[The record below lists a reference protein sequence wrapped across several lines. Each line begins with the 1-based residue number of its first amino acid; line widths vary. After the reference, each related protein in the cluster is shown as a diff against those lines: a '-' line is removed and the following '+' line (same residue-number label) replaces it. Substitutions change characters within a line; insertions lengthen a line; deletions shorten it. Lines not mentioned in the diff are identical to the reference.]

1 MIFRNNLS
9 EGDIV
14 DAFVYFED
22 NPTEGKKPVLILSP
36 EEAFVLS
43 LKMTSHPPRIG
54 YPGEYNIIRWK
65 EAGLSKPTTVRIS
78 KVLRIRYED
87 IIIKRGRI
95 NESEMFRIS
104 QLFLQIHRKWAAEP
118 TRPCPSHTDF
128 S

>member
-1 MIFRNNLS
+1 MISRNNLS

-22 NPTEGKKPVLILSP
+22 NPTEGKRRPVLILSP
-36 EEAFVLS
+36 EEAFALS

-54 YPGEYNIIRWK
+54 YPGEYNIIKWK

-78 KVLRIRYED
+78 KILRIRYED

-95 NESEMFRIS
+95 NESEMFRIR
-104 QLFLQIHRKWAAEP
+104 QLFSQIHRIGI
-118 TRPCPSHTDF
+118 
-128 S
+128 